1 MILSLLGYIFYFVA
15 VISGYLAA
23 YKILV
28 QVFPDY
34 GVFHIIIGG
43 IVSLMFFP
51 IIPLYPGIM
60 LGDWTLAIICYLSI
74 LIGVILTKQG
84 SKVK

>member
-1 MILSLLGYIFYFVA
+1 MIFSLFGYIFYLIAVVA
-15 VISGYLAA
+15 GYFAA
-23 YKILV
+23 YGILI

-34 GVFHIIIGG
+34 GVFHVIVGSV
-43 IVSLMFFP
+43 VSLMFFP
-51 IIPLYPGIM
+51 LIPLYPGIM
-60 LGDWTLAIICYLSI
+60 LGDWSLAVICYLSI